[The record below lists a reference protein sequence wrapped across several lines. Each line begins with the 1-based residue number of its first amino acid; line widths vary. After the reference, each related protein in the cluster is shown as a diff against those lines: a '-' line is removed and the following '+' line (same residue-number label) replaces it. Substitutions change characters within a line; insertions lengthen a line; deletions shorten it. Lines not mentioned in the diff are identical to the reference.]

1 MRMRA
6 IWWRSGAASTPGY
19 SESIFSLSL
28 FLRAVYLA
36 ATPVWYRPSG
46 GNASASRGDHPR
58 GVAGGDPRIVDGAAE
73 STSLSARPRLQ
84 PAARIPPRQRAGRRR
99 GVPAGGTDRGKLAG
113 RGLQRRNQPRRI
125 SARFHR
131 YARPVLERPT
141 PVPGRGPGRSAP
153 EGLDGS
159 FRRG

>member
-1 MRMRA
+1 MRMGA

-19 SESIFSLSL
+19 APIRKHLLSVAL
-28 FLRAVYLA
+28 LWAVYLA
-36 ATPVWYRPSG
+36 ATAVWYRPSG

-99 GVPAGGTDRGKLAG
+99 GVPAGGTDRGKLA
-113 RGLQRRNQPRRI
+113 RRRRQRRNQPRGLP
-125 SARFHR
+125 SGVHR
-131 YARPVLERPT
+131 HARPLLERHT
-141 PVPGRGPGRSAP
+141 ALPG
-153 EGLDGS
+153 
-159 FRRG
+159 